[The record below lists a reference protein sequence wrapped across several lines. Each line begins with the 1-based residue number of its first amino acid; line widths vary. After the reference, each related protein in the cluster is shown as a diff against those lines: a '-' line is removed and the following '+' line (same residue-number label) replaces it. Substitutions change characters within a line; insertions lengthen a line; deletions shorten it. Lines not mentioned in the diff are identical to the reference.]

1 MTVGMHLP
9 DRTLGQLPGS
19 DAQLQEHFWQVWI
32 ILWHTG
38 LRVAQQI
45 RLAYL

>member
-9 DRTLGQLPGS
+9 DRTLRKLPGG
-19 DAQLQEHFWQVWI
+19 DTKLQEHLWQVWI

-38 LRVAQQI
+38 ISVAQVL
-45 RLAYL
+45 RLA